1 MSTAQNSS
9 SNRTSP
15 EEALSDP
22 ISTSLEKNEL
32 IIRDIFKNCYDI
44 VFRRIQIFGQIHVL
58 LVYLDGLVD
67 TKALDNI
74 LLKPWMLETPR
85 PGLGELN
92 SVDLM
97 LEQQL
102 VSIAKTKTTET
113 MGDIV
118 QSILSS
124 NVVILSDGVNH
135 AVIAE
140 LKGFEQRAVEEPSGE
155 TTIRGPREG
164 FTENITVNTSL
175 VRRKIHSPKLKMES
189 MTVGNLSKTTI
200 VIAYIEGIAKDSII
214 EEVRKRISQIQIDT
228 VLGGNFIEEFIED
241 HPFTLFPQVQNT
253 ERPDIVASSLAERKV
268 AVFIDGTPFVLI
280 VPCTLWNAFQS
291 ADDYYE
297 RFIYATL
304 IRWLR
309 MLLIIISLFLP
320 SIYVAI
326 TTFHPQL
333 LPANFLLS
341 ITSAREGV
349 PFPAVI
355 EAFLMEFLFEGL
367 REAGIRMPRPTGS
380 AVSIV
385 GALVIGQAAVQAGI
399 VSAPMVIVVSLTGI
413 ASLITPRFSM
423 GTAFRVL
430 RFPML
435 IFSGMFGLY
444 GVTMA
449 SLFLL
454 IHLTNLESFGV
465 PYLSPIAPLT
475 RTELKDVLIRA
486 PRWNMHTIPLS
497 GSTRNKLRIPKGQK
511 PSGDHGDEAK

>member
-1 MSTAQNSS
+1 MTTTQNISS
-9 SNRTSP
+9 SGILLDD
-15 EEALSDP
+15 ALHAP
-22 ISTSLEKNEL
+22 ISKSLDKNEL
-32 IIRDIFKNCYDI
+32 MLRNLFQGCYDI
-44 VFRRIQIFGQIHVL
+44 VFRRIQIFGQINTL

-85 PGLGELN
+85 PGWGELY
-92 SVDLM
+92 SVDLI

-102 VSIAKTKTTET
+102 VSIAKTKTAVTID
-113 MGDIV
+113 DIV
-118 QSILSS
+118 QSILSA
-124 NVVILSDGVNH
+124 NVVILTDGLNH
-135 AVIAE
+135 AVSAE
-140 LKGFEQRAVEEPSGE
+140 LKGFEQRAVEEPANE
-155 TTIRGPREG
+155 MTIRGPREG
-164 FTENITVNTSL
+164 FTENINVNTSL
-175 VRRKIHSPKLKMES
+175 VRRKIQSTKLKMES

-200 VIAYIEGIAKDSII
+200 VIAYIEGLAKDSIVK
-214 EEVRKRISQIQIDT
+214 EVRKRVRQIQIDT

-253 ERPDIVASSLAERKV
+253 ERPDIVASCLAERKV
-268 AVFIDGTPFVLI
+268 AIFIDGSPFTLI
-280 VPCTLWNAFQS
+280 VPCSLWSVFQS

-297 RFIYATL
+297 RFLYATL

-309 MLLIIISLFLP
+309 MLLIVTSLFLP

-333 LPANFLLS
+333 LPTNFLLS
-341 ITSAREGV
+341 ITSAREGI

-355 EAFLMEFLFEGL
+355 EAFMMEFLFEGL
-367 REAGIRMPRPTGS
+367 REAGIRLPRPTGS

-399 VSAPMVIVVSLTGI
+399 VSAPTVIVVSLTGI
-413 ASLITPRFSM
+413 ASLMSPRYSM
-423 GTAFRVL
+423 GVPFRML

-435 IFSGMFGLY
+435 LFSGMFGLY

-449 SLFLL
+449 SIFIL

-465 PYLSPIAPLT
+465 PYLSPIAPLS

-486 PRWNMHTIPLS
+486 PRWYMHTLPLS
-497 GSTRNKLRIPKGQK
+497 GSAQNHLRFPKGQK
-511 PSGDHGDEAK
+511 PGGNQGDEA

>member
-1 MSTAQNSS
+1 MPTAQNSS
-9 SNRTSP
+9 SNSTSP
-15 EEALSDP
+15 EKSLSDP
-22 ISTSLEKNEL
+22 ISKSLEDNEL
-32 IIRDIFKNCYDI
+32 VIRNIFKNCYDI
-44 VFRRIQIFGQIHVL
+44 AFRRIQIFGQINVL
-58 LVYLDGLVD
+58 LVYLDGMVD

-85 PGLGELN
+85 PGLADLT

-102 VSIAKTKTTET
+102 VSIAKTKTTEK
-113 MGDIV
+113 MGDIL
-118 QSILSS
+118 QGILSA
-124 NVVILSDGVNH
+124 NVVILSDGVTN

-140 LKGFEQRAVEEPSGE
+140 LKGFEQRAIEEPTGE
-155 TTIRGPREG
+155 TTLRGPREG

-175 VRRKIHSPKLKMES
+175 VRRKIQSADLKMES

-200 VIAYIEGIAKDSII
+200 VIAYVEGIAKDSII

-268 AVFIDGTPFVLI
+268 AIFIDGTPFVLI
-280 VPCTLWNAFQS
+280 VPCSLWSAFQS

-309 MLLIIISLFLP
+309 MLLVISSLFLP
-320 SIYVAI
+320 SMYVAI

-333 LPANFLLS
+333 LPTNFLLS

-355 EAFLMEFLFEGL
+355 EALLMEFLFEGL
-367 REAGIRMPRPTGS
+367 REAGIRMPRPAGS

-413 ASLITPRFSM
+413 ASLITPRYSM
-423 GTAFRVL
+423 GMAFRML

-449 SLFLL
+449 SVFLL

-475 RTELKDVLIRA
+475 RSELKDVLIRA
-486 PRWNMHTIPLS
+486 PRWSMNTIPLS
-497 GSTRNKLRIPKGQK
+497 GSARNKLRIPKGQK
-511 PSGDHGDEAK
+511 PGGNQGDEA

>member
-1 MSTAQNSS
+1 MSI
-9 SNRTSP
+9 P
-15 EEALSDP
+15 EEDLSGP
-22 ISTSLEKNEL
+22 ISKSLEKNEL
-32 IIRDIFKNCYDI
+32 ILRNLFQNCYDI
-44 VFRRIQIFGQIHVL
+44 AFRHIQIFGQIEVL
-58 LVYLDGLVD
+58 LVYLDGMVD
-67 TKALDNI
+67 TKELDHM
-74 LLKPWMLETPR
+74 LLKPWMLDTPR
-85 PGLGELN
+85 PGMGELN
-92 SVDLM
+92 AVDLM

-102 VSIAKTKTTET
+102 VSIAKTKTSEA

-118 QSILSS
+118 QGILSA
-124 NVVILSDGVNH
+124 NVVILADGVKN

-140 LKGFEQRAVEEPSGE
+140 LQGFEQRAIDEPTDE
-155 TTIRGPREG
+155 LTIRGPKEG

-175 VRRKIHSPKLKMES
+175 LRRKIKSTKLKLES
-189 MTVGNLSKTTI
+189 ITIGNLSQTTI
-200 VIAYIEGIAKDSII
+200 VIAYLEGIVKDSVIK
-214 EEVRKRISQIQIDT
+214 EVRNRISQIKLDS
-228 VLGGNFIEEFIED
+228 VLSGNFVEEFIED
-241 HPFTLFPQVQNT
+241 QPFTLFPQVQNT

-268 AVFIDGTPFVLI
+268 AIFIDGTPFTLI

-297 RFIYATL
+297 RFIYASL

-309 MLLIIISLFLP
+309 MILIIISLYLP

-326 TTFHPQL
+326 TTFHTQL
-333 LPANFLLS
+333 LPTNFLLS

-355 EAFLMEFLFEGL
+355 EAVLMEFLFEGL
-367 REAGIRMPRPTGS
+367 REAGIRIPRPTGS
-380 AVSIV
+380 AISIV
-385 GALVIGQAAVQAGI
+385 GAIVIGQAAVQAGI

-413 ASLITPRFSM
+413 ASLITPRYSM

-444 GVTMA
+444 GITMA
-449 SLFLL
+449 TIFLL

-475 RTELKDVLIRA
+475 RSELKDVLIRA
-486 PRWNMHTIPLS
+486 PWWSMHTLPLS
-497 GSTRNKLRIPKGQK
+497 QSARSKIRIRRRQK
-511 PSGDHGDEAK
+511 PNWNQGDEAK

>member
-1 MSTAQNSS
+1 MSTTQNTS
-9 SNRTSP
+9 SNGNLPT
-15 EEALSDP
+15 EALHDP
-22 ISTSLEKNEL
+22 ISKSLEKNEL
-32 IIRDIFKNCYDI
+32 ILRNMFKSCYDI
-44 VFRRIQIFGQIHVL
+44 VFRRIQISGQINAL

-67 TKALDNI
+67 TKALDNL

-92 SVDLM
+92 AVDLM

-102 VSIAKTKTTET
+102 VSIAKTKTVEII
-113 MGDIV
+113 GDMV
-118 QSILSS
+118 QSILSA
-124 NVVILSDGVNH
+124 NVVILSDGLSH

-140 LKGFEQRAVEEPSGE
+140 LKGFEQRAVEEPANE

-164 FTENITVNTSL
+164 FTENINVNTSL
-175 VRRKIHSPKLKMES
+175 VRRKIKSTKLKMES
-189 MTVGNLSKTTI
+189 MTVGNLSQTTI
-200 VIAYIEGIAKDSII
+200 VIAYIEGLAKDSIV
-214 EEVRKRISQIQIDT
+214 EEVRKRISRIQIDT

-253 ERPDIVASSLAERKV
+253 ERPDIVASCLAERKV
-268 AVFIDGTPFVLI
+268 AIFIDGTPFTLI
-280 VPCTLWNAFQS
+280 VPCSLWNAFQS

-297 RFIYATL
+297 RFLYTTL

-309 MLLIIISLFLP
+309 MLLIITSLFLP
-320 SIYVAI
+320 SLYVAI

-333 LPANFLLS
+333 LPTNFLFS

-355 EAFLMEFLFEGL
+355 EAFMMEFLFEGL
-367 REAGIRMPRPTGS
+367 REAGIRLPRPTGS

-413 ASLITPRFSM
+413 ASLITPRYSM
-423 GTAFRVL
+423 GVGFRML

-435 IFSGMFGLY
+435 LFSGMFGLY
-444 GVTMA
+444 GITMA

-465 PYLSPIAPLT
+465 PYLSPIAPLS

-486 PRWNMHTIPLS
+486 PRWKMHTIPLS
-497 GSTRNKLRIPKGQK
+497 GSTQNHLRFPKGQK
-511 PSGDHGDEAK
+511 PGDIQGDEA

>member
-1 MSTAQNSS
+1 MSTTQNTS
-9 SNRTSP
+9 SNGNLP
-15 EEALSDP
+15 DEALHDP
-22 ISTSLEKNEL
+22 VSKSLEKNEL
-32 IIRDIFKNCYDI
+32 ILRNSFKSCYDI
-44 VFRRIQIFGQIHVL
+44 VFRRIQIFGQINAL

-67 TKALDNI
+67 TKALDNL

-92 SVDLM
+92 AVDLM

-102 VSIAKTKTTET
+102 VSIAKTKTVET
-113 MGDIV
+113 IGDIV

-124 NVVILSDGVNH
+124 NVVILSDGLSH

-140 LKGFEQRAVEEPSGE
+140 LKGFEQRAVEEPANE

-164 FTENITVNTSL
+164 FTENINVNTSL
-175 VRRKIHSPKLKMES
+175 VRRKIQSTKLKMES

-200 VIAYIEGIAKDSII
+200 VIAYIEGIAIDSIV
-214 EEVRKRISQIQIDT
+214 EEVRKRISRIQIDT

-253 ERPDIVASSLAERKV
+253 ERPDIVASCLAERKV
-268 AVFIDGTPFVLI
+268 AIFIDGTPFVLI

-297 RFIYATL
+297 RFIYATI

-309 MLLIIISLFLP
+309 MLLIITSLFLP

-333 LPANFLLS
+333 MPTNFLLS

-355 EAFLMEFLFEGL
+355 EAFMMEFLFEGL
-367 REAGIRMPRPTGS
+367 REAGIRLPRPTGS

-413 ASLITPRFSM
+413 ASLIVPRYSM
-423 GTAFRVL
+423 GVAFRML

-435 IFSGMFGLY
+435 LFSGMFGLY

-465 PYLSPIAPLT
+465 PYLSPIAPLS

-497 GSTRNKLRIPKGQK
+497 GSTQNHLRVPKGQK
-511 PSGDHGDEAK
+511 PGGNQGDEA